1 MTEEQAERLEQKL
14 DTIIEALPALE
25 ALGELLVEADFVT
38 KTKGLNP
45 KTISKNK
52 NLEKFQ
58 AIGKRKLLLKLSTVP
73 VIRQRK
79 PRK

>member
-14 DTIIEALPALE
+14 DTIIDALPALE
-25 ALGELLVEADFVT
+25 ALGELLVEADLVT

-45 KTISKNK
+45 KTISKNN
-52 NLEKFQ
+52 NLEKYQ
-58 AIGKRKLLLKLSTVP
+58 AVGKRKLLLKLSTVP

-79 PRK
+79 PKK